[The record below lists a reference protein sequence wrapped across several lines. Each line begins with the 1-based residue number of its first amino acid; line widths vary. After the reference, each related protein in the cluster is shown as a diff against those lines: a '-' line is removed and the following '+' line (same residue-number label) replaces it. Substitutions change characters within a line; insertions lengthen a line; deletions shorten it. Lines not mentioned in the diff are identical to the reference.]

1 MTNLIQPARRARKFL
16 KIDGEL
22 GGLIGP
28 RSWLTPGAVIHKQN
42 STEKLDSERLARCR
56 ESQKIWR
63 FFSDFRT
70 KRISNLKTN
79 TPNFKD
85 PAGQTGAACLRVAL
99 CLSLCL
105 SACKKPEAVVLP
117 PPLVEVMEIT
127 SSEVPLSSTLIG
139 QLDSPQ
145 NVEVRARVEGFVDE
159 MLFTEGVE
167 VKAGDVLFKLDEK
180 PFIERLNAATGAL
193 GEAEAALNKYRKDVE
208 RTTKLFAQK
217 AIPEQDLDNALASV
231 QVGEA
236 AVVTAKARVEAVQ
249 LDLGYCQVKA
259 PITGLIGAKQVSI
272 GDFVGK
278 GEPTLLA
285 TMSTLD
291 PIWFYSNVSEVDY
304 IKAEQKSRTLGKELA
319 SLPLTLIL
327 ADGEEHPEHGKFV
340 FIDRAVD
347 VKTGTLRVRA
357 EFPNKEKLLRPGMF
371 ARVRVD
377 LGVRKDCIR
386 IPQRALV
393 ELQGKNFVWVVS
405 KDNIASQRAVTV
417 GEQID
422 SDVLILDGL
431 KAGERIVVEGV
442 QKTREG
448 APVTP
453 MTATQMAAMH
463 AAPAAV
469 AKPSEK

>member
-1 MTNLIQPARRARKFL
+1 
-16 KIDGEL
+16 
-22 GGLIGP
+22 
-28 RSWLTPGAVIHKQN
+28 
-42 STEKLDSERLARCR
+42 
-56 ESQKIWR
+56 
-63 FFSDFRT
+63 
-70 KRISNLKTN
+70 LKTN
-79 TPNFKD
+79 FLNFKD
-85 PAGQTGAACLRVAL
+85 PAGQTGSACLRVAL
-99 CLSLCL
+99 CLSLGL

-127 SSEVPLSSTLIG
+127 SSEVPLGATLIG

-180 PFIERLNAATGAL
+180 PFIERLKAAKGAL
-193 GEAEAALNKYRKDVE
+193 AEAEAALNKYRKDVE

-236 AVVTAKARVEAVQ
+236 AVDTARARVDAVQ

-272 GDFVGK
+272 GDLVGK
-278 GEPTLLA
+278 GEPTLMA

-291 PIWFYSNVSEVDY
+291 PIWFYCNVSEVEY

-327 ADGEEHPEHGKFV
+327 ADGEEHPEHGRFV

-357 EFPNKEKLLRPGMF
+357 EFPNTEKLLRPGMF

-431 KAGERIVVEGV
+431 KAGERIVVEGI

-453 MTATQMAAMH
+453 MTAAQMAAMH
-463 AAPAAV
+463 AAPV
-469 AKPSEK
+469 KKPSEK